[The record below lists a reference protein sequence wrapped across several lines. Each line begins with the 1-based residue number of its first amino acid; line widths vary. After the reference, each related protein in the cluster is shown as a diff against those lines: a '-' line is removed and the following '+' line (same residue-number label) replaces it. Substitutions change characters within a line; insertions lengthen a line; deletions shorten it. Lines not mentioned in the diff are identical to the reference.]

1 VGGPKEPKPPRL
13 GLLRPLGR
21 RDFRLLWS
29 GMTVSL
35 LGDGIYFVAVAW
47 LVLQISGA
55 PSALSLVGVAW
66 TLPQVVFLL
75 AGGVV
80 TDRFDRRRVLIVS
93 DLVRG
98 ASIGAIGLLAL
109 SGNVELWHVFSLVAV
124 YGAAEGFFMPA
135 FTAIVPDVVDKAM
148 LVEANALDQ
157 FVRPLTLR
165 FAGPAIGGFVIASAG
180 VGEAFL
186 LDAATF
192 VVSAVFVALMARHPR
207 EKSESHVSAL
217 TEVREGFSYVRSHPW
232 LWISLLAAA
241 TGLLAFYGPFQVL
254 VPFLVEEELSG
265 SASDLGIVFAVGG
278 IGSIGAA
285 LVLGQTKMPRRHITV
300 AYLCWGI
307 GTLTM
312 ATFAMANRVWQAA
325 LITFSMQFLFTA
337 GTIIWT
343 SLLQTRVPGRLLG
356 RVSSLDWLVSGS
368 LIPLSYGLTGPL
380 AETLGTQTTFVLA
393 ALVGGA
399 VVLGALLVP
408 SLHDLEREPSGAV

>member
-1 VGGPKEPKPPRL
+1 
-13 GLLRPLGR
+13 
-21 RDFRLLWS
+21 
-29 GMTVSL
+29 MTVSL
-35 LGDGIYFVAVAW
+35 VGDGVYFVAVAW

-98 ASIGAIGLLAL
+98 ASIGAIGLLTL
-109 SGNVELWHVFSLVAV
+109 SGVVELWHVFSLVAV

-135 FTAIVPDVVDKAM
+135 FTAIVPDVVDKAV

-192 VVSAVFVALMARHPR
+192 LVSAVFVALMTRHPR
-207 EKSESHVSAL
+207 ERSGSAVSAL
-217 TEVREGFSYVRSHPW
+217 TDVREGFAYVRSHPW

-278 IGSIGAA
+278 VGSIGAA
-285 LVLGQTKMPRRHITV
+285 LVLGQTNMPRRHITV

-408 SLHDLEREPSGAV
+408 SLHDLEREPARPV

>member
-1 VGGPKEPKPPRL
+1 
-13 GLLRPLGR
+13 
-21 RDFRLLWS
+21 
-29 GMTVSL
+29 MTVSL
-35 LGDGIYFVAVAW
+35 LGDGIYFVAIAW
-47 LVLQISGA
+47 LVLRISGA
-55 PSALSLVGVAW
+55 PSALSVVGVAW

-80 TDRFDRRRVLIVS
+80 SDRFDRRRVLIFS

-98 ASIGAIGLLAL
+98 AAIGTIGLLAL
-109 SGNVELWHVFSLVAV
+109 SSAVELWQVVALVAI

-135 FTAIVPDVVDKAM
+135 FTAIVPDVVDKSL

-165 FAGPAIGGFVIASAG
+165 FAGPAIGGFVIAG
-180 VGEAFL
+180 VGIGEAFL

-192 VVSAVFVALMARHPR
+192 AASAFFVALMAPR
-207 EKSESHVSAL
+207 ARVRSEIDVSAL
-217 TEVREGFSYVRSHPW
+217 SEVREGFAYVRSQPW

-254 VPFLVEEELSG
+254 VPFLVEEDLSG

-285 LVLGQTKMPRRHITV
+285 LVLGQTRMPRRHITI
-300 AYLCWGI
+300 AYLCWGL
-307 GTLTM
+307 GTLAM
-312 ATFAMANRVWQAA
+312 ATFAIVGHIWEAA
-325 LITFSMQFLFTA
+325 MVTFTMQFLFTA

-343 SLLQTRVPGRLLG
+343 ALLQTRVPGRLLG

-380 AETLGTQTTFVLA
+380 AEAVGTQTTFVLA

-399 VVLGALLVP
+399 IVLGALAVP
-408 SLHDLEREPSGAV
+408 RLHDLEKEALPG

>member
-1 VGGPKEPKPPRL
+1 
-13 GLLRPLGR
+13 
-21 RDFRLLWS
+21 
-29 GMTVSL
+29 MTVSL
-35 LGDGIYFVAVAW
+35 LGDGIYFVAIAW
-47 LVLQISGA
+47 LVLQISGV
-55 PSALSLVGVAW
+55 PTALSIVGVAW
-66 TLPQVVFLL
+66 TLPQVAFLL

-80 TDRFDRRRVLIVS
+80 TDRFDRRRVLIFS

-109 SGNVELWHVFSLVAV
+109 SGVAELWHVVTLVAF

-135 FTAIVPDVVDKAM
+135 FTAIVPDVVDKSL

-157 FVRPLTLR
+157 LVRPLTLR
-165 FAGPAIGGFVIASAG
+165 FAGPAIGGFVIATVG

-186 LDAATF
+186 LDAVTF
-192 VVSAVFVALMARHPR
+192 VISAFFVALMTGRRRYRP
-207 EKSESHVSAL
+207 EVQVSAL
-217 TEVREGFSYVRSHPW
+217 SEIREGFSYVRSRPW
-232 LWISLLAAA
+232 LWISLIAAA

-254 VPFLVEEELSG
+254 LPFFVEEELSG

-285 LVLGQTKMPRRHITV
+285 LVLGQTKMPRKHITI
-300 AYLCWGI
+300 AYLCWGL

-343 SLLQTRVPGRLLG
+343 ALLQTKVPGRLLG

-368 LIPLSYGLTGPL
+368 LIPLSYGLTGPI
-380 AETLGTQTTFVLA
+380 AEALGTQTTFVLA
-393 ALVGGA
+393 ALIGGTA
-399 VVLGALLVP
+399 VLGALMVP
-408 SLHDLEREPSGAV
+408 SLHDLERESPRPA

>member
-1 VGGPKEPKPPRL
+1 
-13 GLLRPLGR
+13 
-21 RDFRLLWS
+21 
-29 GMTVSL
+29 MTVSL
-35 LGDGIYFVAVAW
+35 VGDGIYFVAVAW
-47 LVLQISGA
+47 LVLRISGA
-55 PSALSLVGVAW
+55 PSALSIVGVAW

-75 AGGVV
+75 VGGVV

-98 ASIGAIGLLAL
+98 AAIGGIGLLAL
-109 SGNVELWHVFSLVAV
+109 WDVVELWHVFALVAV

-135 FTAIVPDVVDKAM
+135 FTAIVPDVVDKAL

-165 FAGPAIGGFVIASAG
+165 FAGPAIGGFVIATVG
-180 VGEAFL
+180 IGEAFL

-192 VVSAVFVALMARHPR
+192 LVSAFFVALMSRKPR
-207 EKSESHVSAL
+207 ELSEQGISAL
-217 TEVREGFSYVRSHPW
+217 SEVREGFSYVRSQPW
-232 LWISLLAAA
+232 LWISLIAAA

-285 LVLGQTKMPRRHITV
+285 LVLGQTKMPRKHITI

-312 ATFAMANRVWQAA
+312 ATFAMAERVWQAA
-325 LITFSMQFLFTA
+325 LVTFTMQFLFTA

-343 SLLQTRVPGRLLG
+343 SLLQTKVPGRLLG

-368 LIPLSYGLTGPL
+368 LIPLSYGLTGPI
-380 AETLGTQTTFVLA
+380 AEALGTQTTFVLA
-393 ALVGGA
+393 AVIGGTL
-399 VVLGALLVP
+399 VLGALLVP
-408 SLHDLEREPSGAV
+408 SLHDLERDPAPAG

>member
-1 VGGPKEPKPPRL
+1 
-13 GLLRPLGR
+13 
-21 RDFRLLWS
+21 
-29 GMTVSL
+29 MTVSL
-35 LGDGIYFVAVAW
+35 LGDGMYFVAIAW
-47 LVLQISGA
+47 LVLEISGS
-55 PSALSLVGVAW
+55 PGALSIAGVAW

-80 TDRFDRRRVLIVS
+80 TDRFDRRRVLIFS

-98 ASIGAIGLLAL
+98 AAIGAVGVLAL
-109 SGNVELWHVFSLVAV
+109 AETVELWQIYSLVAV

-135 FTAIVPDVVDKAM
+135 FTAIVPDVVDKSL

-165 FAGPAIGGFVIASAG
+165 FAGPAIGGFVIATVG

-186 LDAATF
+186 LDAVTF
-192 VVSAVFVALMARHPR
+192 VVSAAFVAAIRKRPQP
-207 EKSESHVSAL
+207 ESASTAEMSAL
-217 TEVREGFSYVRSHPW
+217 SEVREGFSYVRSQPW

-265 SASDLGIVFAVGG
+265 SASDLGLVFAIGG

-285 LVLGQTKMPRRHITV
+285 LVLGQTRMPRRHITV
-300 AYLCWGI
+300 AYLCWGF

-312 ATFAMANRVWQAA
+312 STFAITTRMWEAA
-325 LITFSMQFLFTA
+325 LVTFTMQFLFTA

-343 SLLQTRVPGRLLG
+343 ALLQTRVPGRLLG

-368 LIPLSYGLTGPL
+368 LIPLSYALTGPL
-380 AETLGTQTTFVLA
+380 AETFGTQTTFLLA
-393 ALVGGA
+393 SVTGAA
-399 VVLGALLVP
+399 VVLGALMVP
-408 SLHDLEREPSGAV
+408 RLHDVEREAAQPG

>member
-1 VGGPKEPKPPRL
+1 
-13 GLLRPLGR
+13 
-21 RDFRLLWS
+21 
-29 GMTVSL
+29 MTVSL
-35 LGDGIYFVAVAW
+35 LGDGMYFVAIAW
-47 LVLQISGA
+47 LVLEISGS
-55 PSALSLVGVAW
+55 PSALSIAGVAW

-80 TDRFDRRRVLIVS
+80 TDRFERRRVLVVS

-98 ASIGAIGLLAL
+98 AAIGAIGLLAL
-109 SGNVELWHVFSLVAV
+109 ADTIELWHVYSLVAL

-135 FTAIVPDVVDKAM
+135 FTAIVPDVVDKSL

-165 FAGPAIGGFVIASAG
+165 FAGPAIGGFIIATLG

-192 VVSAVFVALMARHPR
+192 VVSAVFVAAIRKRPR
-207 EKSESHVSAL
+207 PESGSAAEVSAL
-217 TEVREGFSYVRSHPW
+217 SEVREGFTYVKSQPW

-265 SASDLGIVFAVGG
+265 SAGDLGIVFAVGG
-278 IGSIGAA
+278 IGSVGAA
-285 LVLGQTKMPRRHITV
+285 FVLGQTRMPRRHITV
-300 AYLCWGI
+300 AYLCWGL

-312 ATFAMANRVWQAA
+312 ATFAMTHRVWQAG
-325 LITFSMQFLFTA
+325 LVTFTMQFLFTA

-368 LIPLSYGLTGPL
+368 LIPLSYALTGPL
-380 AETLGTQTTFVLA
+380 AESLGTQTTFVLA
-393 ALVGGA
+393 ALVGSA
-399 VVLGALLVP
+399 VVLGALMVP
-408 SLHDLEREPSGAV
+408 RLHDVEREALEPG

>member
-1 VGGPKEPKPPRL
+1 
-13 GLLRPLGR
+13 
-21 RDFRLLWS
+21 
-29 GMTVSL
+29 M
-35 LGDGIYFVAVAW
+35 YFVAIAW
-47 LVLQISGA
+47 LVLEISGA
-55 PSALSLVGVAW
+55 PSALSIAGVAW

-80 TDRFDRRRVLIVS
+80 TDRFDRRRVLVFS

-98 ASIGAIGLLAL
+98 AAIGSIGVLAL
-109 SGNVELWHVFSLVAV
+109 SDSIALWHVYVLVAV

-135 FTAIVPDVVDKAM
+135 FTAIVPDVVDKSL

-165 FAGPAIGGFVIASAG
+165 FAGPAIGGFVIATAG

-192 VVSAVFVALMARHPR
+192 AISAAFVAAIRKRPR
-207 EKSESHVSAL
+207 PASATTAEVSAL
-217 TEVREGFSYVRSHPW
+217 SEIREGFVYVKTHPW

-265 SASDLGIVFAVGG
+265 SAGDLGIVFAIGG
-278 IGSIGAA
+278 VGSIGAA
-285 LVLGQTKMPRRHITV
+285 FVLGQTRMPKRHITV
-300 AYLCWGI
+300 AYLCWGL

-312 ATFAMANRVWQAA
+312 AAFAMTHRVWQAA
-325 LITFSMQFLFTA
+325 LVTFTMQFLFTA

-343 SLLQTRVPGRLLG
+343 ALLQTRVPGRLLG

-368 LIPLSYGLTGPL
+368 LIPLSYALTGPL
-380 AETLGTQTTFVLA
+380 AESLGTQTTFVLA
-393 ALVGGA
+393 AVLGA
-399 VVLGALLVP
+399 GVVLGALVVP
-408 SLHDLEREPSGAV
+408 GLHEVEREPASAG